1 LQLAYNLCSALTSL
15 DMQGNSLVGN
25 LPPEWGSAVAFPRLS
40 KLYLGLNNSLTGELA
55 LVAFGGGRL
64 WPVDRQW
71 AARAAWSS
79 AAVPGTACN
88 SFPHALYYH
97 PQAPCPRAGATTG
110 HSRH

>member
-1 LQLAYNLCSALTSL
+1 VSLLRENLEAALAADRPVVVHIHTVKGKGFEPACS
-15 DMQGNSLVGN
+15 GV
-25 LPPEWGSAVAFPRLS
+25 V
-40 KLYLGLNNSLTGELA
+40 LYLGLNNSLTGELA

-97 PQAPCPRAGATTG
+97 LQAPCPRAGATTG